1 MAEVKF
7 GKGSE
12 EWMMFTDFWKL
23 CQQYWKVESSEC
35 YWDELIKDTNEFY
48 RTYKDVRL
56 SRFLANALTECKEKE
71 LEENG

>member
-23 CQQYWKVESSEC
+23 CQKYWQVEDSDE
-35 YWDELIKDTNEFY
+35 YWDELIKDTQDFY
-48 RTYKDVRL
+48 RTYRDVLL

-71 LEENG
+71 LAENG